1 MDISFDKLAPEYDT
15 ARGLLPNEAD
25 AKIANTIEML
35 ASAGPQTRFLEPG
48 IGTGRIAVPLIRRG
62 YAYTGIDISV
72 PMMEELRRKIQPV
85 SHKLS
90 LIQADITAVPFTDSS
105 FDVVLT
111 AQVLYLV
118 PDWRQALAEMR
129 RVLRPDGIYLC
140 CYEETEQAPLAAL
153 IDRQWFALLAQH
165 GYLAEWQ
172 SNVSNREI
180 LSTIQEQQGLIQTV
194 VAADWEH
201 RIVVR
206 DYLERYATILRGLYS
221 HVPDRAFSGLM
232 HQLRSWTSAQVDT
245 DSEIISTHTKFMIAA
260 VSSWSAN

>member
-25 AKIANTIEML
+25 VKIANTIEML
-35 ASAGPQTRFLEPG
+35 ASVTPQTRFLEPG
-48 IGTGRIAVPLIRRG
+48 IGTGRVALPLIKRG

-72 PMMEELRRKIQPV
+72 PMMEELRRKIQPA
-85 SHKLS
+85 SQKLS
-90 LIQADITAVPFTDSS
+90 LIQADITALPFKDSS
-105 FDVVLT
+105 FDIVLT

-129 RVLRPDGIYLC
+129 RVLNPGGLYMC
-140 CYEETEQAPLAAL
+140 CYEETEQDPLAAL

-172 SNVSNREI
+172 SSVSNREI
-180 LSTIQEQQGLIQTV
+180 LSTIQQQHGLVQTSA
-194 VAADWEH
+194 AADWE
-201 RIVVR
+201 RLIVVR

-232 HQLRSWTSAQVDT
+232 HRLRSWTSAQVDT
-245 DSEIISTHTKFMIAA
+245 DSEVISTHTKFMIAA